1 MNMTVGDLQFN
12 FVDGKLTLKY
22 ASVSF
27 NAGTFPNSLNG
38 NLQVTPEDGVSLTST
53 EDDIK
58 AAAKKKIQA
67 LITEAPA
74 ILLHNMYIIE

>member
-1 MNMTVGDLQFN
+1 MNMTVGDLQFS

-38 NLQVTPEDGVSLTST
+38 NLQVTPEDGVSFTSS

-67 LITEAPA
+67 LIADAPA
-74 ILLHNMYIIE
+74 KTTEV

>member
-1 MNMTVGDLQFN
+1 MNMTVGDLQFS

-38 NLQVTPEDGVSLTST
+38 NLQVTPEDGVSLTSS

-58 AAAKKKIQA
+58 AAAKKKIQS
-67 LITEAPA
+67 LIADAPA
-74 ILLHNMYIIE
+74 KTTEV

>member
-1 MNMTVGDLQFN
+1 MNMTVGDLQFS

-22 ASVSF
+22 ASISF
-27 NAGTFPNSLNG
+27 NAGAFPNSLNG
-38 NLQVTPEDGVSLTST
+38 NLQVTPEDGVSMKSS

-67 LITEAPA
+67 LIAEAPA
-74 ILLHNMYIIE
+74 KTTEV

>member
-38 NLQVTPEDGVSLTST
+38 NLQVTLEDGVIITST

-58 AAAKKKIQA
+58 TAAKTKIQA
-67 LITEAPA
+67 LIADAPA
-74 ILLHNMYIIE
+74 ETEG

>member
-1 MNMTVGDLQFN
+1 MNMTVGDLQFS

-38 NLQVTPEDGVSLTST
+38 NLQVTPEDGISLTSS

-67 LITEAPA
+67 LIAEAPA
-74 ILLHNMYIIE
+74 KTTEV

>member
-38 NLQVTPEDGVSLTST
+38 NLQVTPKDGVSITST

-58 AAAKKKIQA
+58 AAAKTKIQA
-67 LITEAPA
+67 LIADAPA
-74 ILLHNMYIIE
+74 ETTE

>member
-1 MNMTVGDLQFN
+1 MNMTVGDLQVN

-22 ASVSF
+22 ASVQF

-38 NLQVTPEDGVSLTST
+38 NLQVTPEDGISLTST

-58 AAAKKKIQA
+58 AAAKTKIQA
-67 LITEAPA
+67 LIADAPA
-74 ILLHNMYIIE
+74 KNAE

>member
-1 MNMTVGDLQFN
+1 MNMTVGDLQFS

-67 LITEAPA
+67 LIADAPA
-74 ILLHNMYIIE
+74 KTTEG

>member
-1 MNMTVGDLQFN
+1 MTVGDLQFS

-38 NLQVTPEDGVSLTST
+38 NLQVTPEDGVSITST

-67 LITEAPA
+67 LIAEAPA
-74 ILLHNMYIIE
+74 ETTEG

>member
-38 NLQVTPEDGVSLTST
+38 NLQVTPEDGVSITST

-58 AAAKKKIQA
+58 TAAKTKIQA
-67 LITEAPA
+67 LIAEAPA
-74 ILLHNMYIIE
+74 ENAE

>member
-1 MNMTVGDLQFN
+1 MNMTVGDLQFS

-38 NLQVTPEDGVSLTST
+38 NLQVTPDDGVSMTST

-67 LITEAPA
+67 LIAEAPA
-74 ILLHNMYIIE
+74 KTEG

>member
-1 MNMTVGDLQFN
+1 MNMTVGDLQFS

-38 NLQVTPEDGVSLTST
+38 NLQVTPEDGVSMTSS

-67 LITEAPA
+67 LIAEAPA
-74 ILLHNMYIIE
+74 KTTEV

>member
-1 MNMTVGDLQFN
+1 MTVGDLQFS

-38 NLQVTPEDGVSLTST
+38 NLQVTPEDDVSLTST

-67 LITEAPA
+67 LIADAPA
-74 ILLHNMYIIE
+74 KTTEG

>member
-38 NLQVTPEDGVSLTST
+38 NLQVTPEDGISITST

-58 AAAKKKIQA
+58 AVAKTKIQA
-67 LITEAPA
+67 LIADAPA
-74 ILLHNMYIIE
+74 ETEG

>member
-1 MNMTVGDLQFN
+1 MNMTVGDLQFG

-27 NAGTFPNSLNG
+27 NAGTCPNSLNG
-38 NLQVTPEDGVSLTST
+38 NLQVTPEDGINSTSS

-67 LITEAPA
+67 LIAEVPAKTTEV
-74 ILLHNMYIIE
+74 

>member
-58 AAAKKKIQA
+58 AAAKNKIQA
-67 LITEAPA
+67 LIAESPAETEG
-74 ILLHNMYIIE
+74 

>member
-1 MNMTVGDLQFN
+1 MNMTVGDLQFS

-67 LITEAPA
+67 LIADAPA
-74 ILLHNMYIIE
+74 ETTEG

>member
-1 MNMTVGDLQFN
+1 MNMTVGDLQFS
-12 FVDGKLTLKY
+12 FVDDKLTLKY

-67 LITEAPA
+67 LIAEAPA
-74 ILLHNMYIIE
+74 ETTEG

>member
-1 MNMTVGDLQFN
+1 MNMTVGDLQFS

-38 NLQVTPEDGVSLTST
+38 NLQVTPEDGVNMTSS
-53 EDDIK
+53 ENDIK

-67 LITEAPA
+67 LIAEAPA
-74 ILLHNMYIIE
+74 ETTEG

>member
-1 MNMTVGDLQFN
+1 MNMTVGDLQFS
-12 FVDGKLTLKY
+12 FVDGKLALKY

-38 NLQVTPEDGVSLTST
+38 NLQVTPEDGVSMTSS
-53 EDDIK
+53 ENDIK

-67 LITEAPA
+67 LIAEVPAKKTEV
-74 ILLHNMYIIE
+74 

>member
-1 MNMTVGDLQFN
+1 MTVGDLQFN

-38 NLQVTPEDGVSLTST
+38 NLQVTPEDGVSLTSS

-67 LITEAPA
+67 LIAEAPA
-74 ILLHNMYIIE
+74 ETTEG

>member
-1 MNMTVGDLQFN
+1 MNMTVGKSQTG
-12 FVDGKLTLKY
+12 FVDGKQTLDY
-22 ASVSF
+22 TSVSF

-38 NLQVTPEDGVSLTST
+38 NLQVTPEDGVSMTST

-67 LITEAPA
+67 LIADAPA
-74 ILLHNMYIIE
+74 KTTEG

>member
-1 MNMTVGDLQFN
+1 MTVGDLQFS

-38 NLQVTPEDGVSLTST
+38 NLQVTPEDGVSMTSS
-53 EDDIK
+53 ENDIK

-67 LITEAPA
+67 LIAEVPAKKTEV
-74 ILLHNMYIIE
+74 

>member
-1 MNMTVGDLQFN
+1 MTVGDLQFI

-38 NLQVTPEDGVSLTST
+38 NLQVTPEDGVSMTSS

-67 LITEAPA
+67 LIADDTPA
-74 ILLHNMYIIE
+74 GA

>member
-27 NAGTFPNSLNG
+27 NSGQFPNSLNG
-38 NLQVTPEDGVSLTST
+38 NLQVTPEDGISLTSS

-67 LITEAPA
+67 LIADAPA
-74 ILLHNMYIIE
+74 ANAE

>member
-1 MNMTVGDLQFN
+1 MTVGDLQFS

-38 NLQVTPEDGVSLTST
+38 NLQVTPEDGVSMTST

-67 LITEAPA
+67 LIADTPAKTTEV
-74 ILLHNMYIIE
+74 

>member
-1 MNMTVGDLQFN
+1 MNMTVGDLQFS

-38 NLQVTPEDGVSLTST
+38 NLQVTPEDGVSMTSS
-53 EDDIK
+53 ENDIK

-67 LITEAPA
+67 LIAEVPA
-74 ILLHNMYIIE
+74 KKAE

>member
-1 MNMTVGDLQFN
+1 MTVGDLQFS

-27 NAGTFPNSLNG
+27 NAGEWPNSLNG

-53 EDDIK
+53 EAEIK
-58 AAAKKKIQA
+58 AVAKKKIQA
-67 LITEAPA
+67 LITDDAPTVS
-74 ILLHNMYIIE
+74 

>member
-1 MNMTVGDLQFN
+1 MNMTVGDVQFG

-22 ASVSF
+22 AAVSF

-38 NLQVTPEDGVSLTST
+38 NLQVTPEDGINSASS
-53 EDDIK
+53 EDEIK

-67 LITEAPA
+67 LIAEVPV
-74 ILLHNMYIIE
+74 NSES

>member
-1 MNMTVGDLQFN
+1 MNMTVGDLQFS

-38 NLQVTPEDGVSLTST
+38 NLQVTPEDGISLTSS
-53 EDDIK
+53 EDEIK

-67 LITEAPA
+67 LIAEVPAKTTEV
-74 ILLHNMYIIE
+74 

>member
-1 MNMTVGDLQFN
+1 MNMTVGDLQFS

-38 NLQVTPEDGVSLTST
+38 NLQVTPEDGVSMTSS

-67 LITEAPA
+67 LIAEVPAKTTEV
-74 ILLHNMYIIE
+74 

>member
-1 MNMTVGDLQFN
+1 MNMTVGDLQFS

-38 NLQVTPEDGVSLTST
+38 NLQVTPEDGVSMTST

-67 LITEAPA
+67 LIADAPA
-74 ILLHNMYIIE
+74 KTEG

>member
-1 MNMTVGDLQFN
+1 MNMTVGDLQFS

-67 LITEAPA
+67 LIAEAPA
-74 ILLHNMYIIE
+74 KTEG

>member
-1 MNMTVGDLQFN
+1 MTVGDLQFS

-67 LITEAPA
+67 LIADAPA
-74 ILLHNMYIIE
+74 KTTEG

>member
-1 MNMTVGDLQFN
+1 MNMTVGDLQFS
-12 FVDGKLTLKY
+12 FVGGKLTLKY

-38 NLQVTPEDGVSLTST
+38 NLQVTPEDGVSMTSS

-67 LITEAPA
+67 LIAEVPAKKTEV
-74 ILLHNMYIIE
+74 